1 MVDDS
6 TPGWSHTGLRTATL
20 TTGGSVDL
28 QLGDHEAMVLPLDG
42 GVIVDVGSPDGETES
57 FTLAGRAGVFAGA
70 TDVVYAPPGTT
81 LRLRPRADL
90 SEGDAVRVAVCL
102 AHAGGGIGIPARY
115 LPAADVPVELRGAGI
130 ASRQVRNF
138 GVPGVLDAHRIIA
151 CEVVT
156 PAGNW
161 SSWPPHKHDTDRPG
175 VEAELEEIYW
185 FETQP
190 TDGRGTDAVGYQR
203 VYGTEDRPIDVLAE
217 VRTGDVVLVPHGWH
231 GPAVAAPDADL
242 YYLNV
247 MAGPGAERAWLICDD
262 PAHAWVR
269 DTWPDL
275 PVDPRLAPPT
285 PDRTPTSST
294 HHAEP
299 LDPKDTHMRIGLAG
313 TGRIGAFHA
322 KTLTTLDGVDDL
334 VLADLDTALAERVAT
349 DLGVGAAPS
358 IDALLDSGLD
368 AFVITAGTAAHAE
381 LLEAA
386 ISRDIPT
393 FCEKPVALDLERT
406 IALTELEARSA
417 VPVHI
422 GFQRR
427 FDTGYRRVRDAVASG
442 ELGFIH
448 TVRAATMDQ
457 APPHAAYL
465 PTSGGLFRD
474 CSVHDFDILRFVT
487 GPGGEP
493 GVRRRGQQG

>member
-1 MVDDS
+1 
-6 TPGWSHTGLRTATL
+6 
-20 TTGGSVDL
+20 
-28 QLGDHEAMVLPLDG
+28 
-42 GVIVDVGSPDGETES
+42 
-57 FTLAGRAGVFAGA
+57 
-70 TDVVYAPPGTT
+70 
-81 LRLRPRADL
+81 
-90 SEGDAVRVAVCL
+90 
-102 AHAGGGIGIPARY
+102 
-115 LPAADVPVELRGAGI
+115 
-130 ASRQVRNF
+130 
-138 GVPGVLDAHRIIA
+138 
-151 CEVVT
+151 
-156 PAGNW
+156 
-161 SSWPPHKHDTDRPG
+161 
-175 VEAELEEIYW
+175 
-185 FETQP
+185 
-190 TDGRGTDAVGYQR
+190 
-203 VYGTEDRPIDVLAE
+203 
-217 VRTGDVVLVPHGWH
+217 
-231 GPAVAAPDADL
+231 
-242 YYLNV
+242 
-247 MAGPGAERAWLICDD
+247 
-262 PAHAWVR
+262 
-269 DTWPDL
+269 
-275 PVDPRLAPPT
+275 
-285 PDRTPTSST
+285 
-294 HHAEP
+294 
-299 LDPKDTHMRIGLAG
+299 MRIGLAG

-322 KTLTTLDGVDDL
+322 KTLTTIDGVDDL

-406 IALTELEARSA
+406 IALTELEARSS

-487 GPGGEP
+487 GHEVSRVFAVGANKGEQFFTDAGDVDTAAATLVMDDGTLVSVTATRYNGAGHDVRMEVHGSKATLGVGHDATFAITSAEPGIDWPPGPRHWSFMERFLPAYVTELTAFVDVARGDGPSPCTVADALEAFRTAEACARSMTTGEP
-493 GVRRRGQQG
+493 VDLASIPTVRAELSVRG